1 MLHVATI
8 LAAKINEE
16 TGSLKPMA
24 FKYPH
29 IYKLEQQVVNIIN
42 YKFNMLPFLS
52 TLYKILDILKIN
64 KKLGPGFIMLIR
76 YLEWHNIK
84 ANFFIILLALKIID
98 KYNILIY
105 KYIKFKRVYDI
116 FCYYKEVYDM
126 DVTLMIQQYNKNRL
140 I

>member
-1 MLHVATI
+1 MVHVAST

-16 TGSLKPMA
+16 TGSLKHLAP
-24 FKYPH
+24 KYPY
-29 IYKLEQQVVNIIN
+29 IYNLEQQVVNIIT
-42 YKFNMLPFLS
+42 YKFGMLPFLF
-52 TLYKILDILKIN
+52 TLYKILNILHIN

-84 ANFFIILLALKIID
+84 ANFFTILLALKII
-98 KYNILIY
+98 KRYNVLIY

-116 FCYYKEVYDM
+116 FCYYKEVYDL